1 MYIRQVVS
9 TAGAVIV
16 IYVIASSIFHVMG
29 HAMRLLAW
37 FDRWGPAAGWVIRVL
52 LVVIGCVM
60 FLAGRKA
67 E

>member
-1 MYIRQVVS
+1 MNIRQIVS

-29 HAMRLLAW
+29 HTMRLLAW
-37 FDRWGPAAGWVIRVL
+37 FDRWGLAAGWAIRVL
-52 LVVIGCVM
+52 LVVIGGVM
-60 FLAGRKA
+60 FFAGRKA